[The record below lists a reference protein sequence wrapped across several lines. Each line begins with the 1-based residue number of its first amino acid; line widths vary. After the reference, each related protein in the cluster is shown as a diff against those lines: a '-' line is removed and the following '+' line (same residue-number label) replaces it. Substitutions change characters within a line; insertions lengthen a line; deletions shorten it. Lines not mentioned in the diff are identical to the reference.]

1 MLIRKIVV
9 AGYCKDGRSRYNK
22 IDMEKIDLDY
32 FEKVLIY
39 KSLTDEKYLADIIG
53 HIEPKNIGNKNIKTI
68 FTLIKNFYN
77 KRGVPPTISELKT
90 YLVTDEIKDAFK
102 GVASTFNEIDK
113 NLNREELLDNTE
125 RYLKERSIYHTM
137 MDVAEDIT
145 KGKVDTS
152 YILEKFEKSC
162 RIELKN
168 DIGLDLFGD
177 IDNVVEELQSDEP
190 VLPSGWK
197 WLDKNLDGGFLEN
210 GRAFYVFA
218 GQTNVGK
225 SIFLGNIA
233 STICTQGKN
242 VVVISL
248 EMSEIMYAC
257 RLASNITKIPIND
270 LKSDSIT
277 LKHSI
282 KDINNSGK
290 LIIKEFPPNT
300 ITSQQIASFIKNVE
314 LKGIKVDAIVLDY
327 INLIKG
333 SMESNLYERIK
344 SASEEVRALSY
355 KFNCPIITATQLN
368 RTGYDTDSPRL
379 DTIGESIGLAATADA
394 IIGITQSDEDKELN
408 IINLHMMK
416 NRFGPNFGKNQFRID
431 YKTLSILEEDGLND
445 DSGDLE
451 ESANALDMLSS

>member
-1 MLIRKIVV
+1 
-9 AGYCKDGRSRYNK
+9 
-22 IDMEKIDLDY
+22 MEKIDLDY

-53 HIEPKNIGNKNIKTI
+53 HVEPKNIASKDIKAI
-68 FTLIKNFYN
+68 FTIIKDFYN
-77 KRGVPPTISELKT
+77 KRGTPPTISELKT
-90 YLVTDEIKDAFK
+90 YLINDDIKNAFK
-102 GVASTFNEIDK
+102 NVASTFKEIDK
-113 NLNREELLDNTE
+113 NLNKDELLDNTE
-125 RYLKERSIYHTM
+125 RYLKERAIYHTM

-152 YILEKFEKSC
+152 YILERFEKSC
-162 RIELKN
+162 RLELKN
-168 DIGLDLFGD
+168 DIGLDLFDD
-177 IDNVVEELQSDEP
+177 IDEVVKELQTDEP
-190 VLPSGWK
+190 TISSGWK
-197 WLDKNLDGGFLEN
+197 WVDDNLDGGFLEN
-210 GRAFYVFA
+210 GRSFYVFA

-233 STICTQGKN
+233 ASMTQQGKN

-257 RLASNITKIPIND
+257 RLASNLTKIPVND

-282 KDINNSGK
+282 KDMDKAGK

-333 SMESNLYERIK
+333 SMNSNLYERIK

-368 RTGYDTDSPRL
+368 RTGYDVDSPRL
-379 DTIGESIGLAATADA
+379 DSIGESIGLAATADA

-431 YKTLSILEEDGLND
+431 YKTLSVLEEEGLND
-445 DSGDLE
+445 DDGDLGS
-451 ESANALDMLSS
+451 SANALGMLSS